1 MSDENGGSY
10 GEESYG
16 VKIETLQK
24 TSQKTGSYGEESY
37 QGVAS
42 GYDPGGSN
50 GENTNGA
57 QVSESFVDKYQL
69 HHCVPRR

>member
-24 TSQKTGSYGEESY
+24 AESYGEESY
-37 QGVAS
+37 QRVVS

-50 GENTNGA
+50 GA
-57 QVSESFVDKYQL
+57 QVSELFVDKYQL
-69 HHCVPRR
+69 HHAETICIPAF